1 MARAALYLDHNAT
14 TAIRPEAQAAMLEAL
29 AAPANPSSVHAFGR
43 AARARMQAART
54 QVAGLVGAEPG
65 EVVFTSGGTE
75 ANNLALLQAPVSSV
89 IVSALEHDSILAP
102 AGWLAESGSLESG
115 PLGSGR
121 PVFTC
126 PAMGD
131 GRIDLAAL
139 ADLLERAPRPAL
151 LALMA
156 ANNETGVIQPLAEAA
171 ALVRAAGGMMLVD
184 AVQAAGKIPLDFARL
199 GVEMMS
205 LSAHKLGGPTGVGA
219 LVLRG
224 DIALSGRQIGGGQEL
239 GRRAGTENLPGI
251 AGFGAA
257 AEAAKRDLA
266 AYGAVA
272 EIRDRLESL
281 ILAEAPETPI
291 YGKSAARLPNTSC
304 IGMPATG
311 GMPGVEA
318 ELQVMAFDLDGI
330 AVSAGSACSSGK
342 MKPSHVL
349 LAMGA
354 DAAAARQAI
363 RISFG
368 RDSRPEDAERAAE
381 AWIKLWRRKRSRS
394 I

>member
-14 TAIRPEAQAAMLEAL
+14 TAIRPEAQAALLETL

-43 AARARMQAART
+43 AARARMQAARA
-54 QVAGLVGAEPG
+54 QVAALVGAEPA

-75 ANNLALLQAPVSSV
+75 ANNLALLQAPCSSV

-102 AGWLAESGSLESG
+102 AAMMAE
-115 PLGSGR
+115 SGR

-126 PAMGD
+126 PALAD

-139 ADLLERAPRPAL
+139 AGLLERAPKPAL

-199 GVEMMS
+199 GVEMLS

-219 LVLRG
+219 LILRG
-224 DIALSGRQIGGGQEL
+224 DMPLAARQKGGGQEL

-251 AGFGAA
+251 VAFGAA
-257 AEAAKRDLA
+257 AAAAKRDLA
-266 AYGAVA
+266 AYGAIA
-272 EIRDRLESL
+272 AIRDRLESL
-281 ILAEAPETPI
+281 ILAEAPATPI
-291 YGKSAARLPNTSC
+291 YGSSVPRLPNTSC
-304 IGMPATG
+304 I

-349 LAMGA
+349 VAMGL
-354 DAAAARQAI
+354 DEAAARQAI

-368 RDSRPEDAERAAE
+368 RDNQPEDAERAAE
-381 AWIKLWRRKRSRS
+381 AWIKLWRRKRPS
-394 I
+394 II

>member
-14 TAIRPEAQAAMLEAL
+14 TAIRPEAQAGLLEAL

-43 AARARMQAART
+43 AARARMQAARG
-54 QVAGLVGAEPG
+54 QVAALVGAEPA

-75 ANNLALLQAPVSSV
+75 ANNLALLMAPCSSV
-89 IVSALEHDSILAP
+89 IVSTVEHDSILAP
-102 AGWLAESGSLESG
+102 AVALAESSAES
-115 PLGSGR
+115 SR
-121 PVFTC
+121 PVVSC
-126 PAMGD
+126 PVLPD

-139 ADLLERAPRPAL
+139 AGLLQQAPRPAL

-156 ANNETGVIQPLAEAA
+156 ANNETGVIQPLPEAA

-184 AVQAAGKIPLDFARL
+184 GVQAAGKIPLNFARL
-199 GVEMMS
+199 GVEMLS

-219 LVLRG
+219 LILRG
-224 DIALSGRQIGGGQEL
+224 DIPLAARQKGGGQEL

-251 AGFGAA
+251 VAFGAA

-266 AYGAVA
+266 AYAGIAA
-272 EIRDRLESL
+272 IRDRLESL
-281 ILAEAPETPI
+281 ILAEAPDTPI
-291 YGKSAARLPNTSC
+291 YGRSVPRLPNTAC
-304 IGMPATG
+304 IGML
-311 GMPGVEA
+311 GVEA

-349 LAMGA
+349 LAMGL
-354 DAAAARQAI
+354 DEQAARQAI

-368 RDSRPEDAERAAE
+368 RDSQPEDADRAVE
-381 AWIKLWRRKRSRS
+381 AWIKLWRRKRPS
-394 I
+394 II

>member
-14 TAIRPEAQAAMLEAL
+14 TAIRPEAQAALLESL
-29 AAPANPSSVHAFGR
+29 GTPANPSSVHGFGR
-43 AARARMQAART
+43 AARARMQAARG
-54 QVAGLVGAEPG
+54 QVAALVGAEPA

-75 ANNLALLQAPVSSV
+75 ANNLALLQVPSASV
-89 IVSALEHDSILAP
+89 IVSALEHDSVLAP
-102 AGWLAESGSLESG
+102 AAALAE
-115 PLGSGR
+115 SGR

-126 PAMGD
+126 PALPD

-139 ADLLERAPRPAL
+139 AILLEQAPRPAL

-156 ANNETGVIQPLAEAA
+156 ANNETGVIQPLAEAV
-171 ALVRAAGGMMLVD
+171 ALVRAVGGMVLVD

-199 GVEMMS
+199 GVEMLS

-219 LVLRG
+219 LILRG
-224 DIALSGRQIGGGQEL
+224 DMPLTGRQKGGGQEL

-251 AGFGAA
+251 VAFGAA
-257 AEAAKRDLA
+257 ANAARFDLA
-266 AYGAVA
+266 AYAAGLDLTAYGAVA

-281 ILAEAPETPI
+281 ILAEAPDTPI
-291 YGKSAARLPNTSC
+291 YGKSAPRLPNTSC
-304 IGMPATG
+304 I

-318 ELQVMAFDLDGI
+318 ELQVMAFDLEGI

-349 LAMGA
+349 LAMGL
-354 DAAAARQAI
+354 DEAAARQAI

-368 RDSRPEDAERAAE
+368 RDSKPEDAERAAA
-381 AWIKLWRRKRSRS
+381 AWLKLWRRKHPRT